1 MNALLLLVS
10 PRLETSRP
18 RASTAAQ
25 TEDFIALRWPSV
37 GRSRSMPR
45 STSSENR
52 LMMWCDFERE
62 VPPLKHA
69 EGFEEA
75 TSFKSMVM

>member
-1 MNALLLLVS
+1 
-10 PRLETSRP
+10 
-18 RASTAAQ
+18 
-25 TEDFIALRWPSV
+25 
-37 GRSRSMPR
+37 MPR

-69 EGFEEA
+69 EGFEEV